1 MAGSKRLCLRKD
13 FAAGHGAPP
22 QGTIKKNTHMEQVER
37 EVHNQL
43 TALQGERP
51 HRVGSKAMRRVSLE
65 SVSVLQLVG
74 SPFAPVFNAALNGEK
89 VGEAPTATAVDIAV
103 FAWAH
108 SAPADEVLHTALT
121 CAPGYAA
128 PAVDA
133 ALRYIRD
140 WSMEEVGAVVQFAM
154 RDAVATSAA
163 NFDMAAP
170 DYGGGDSKKNG

>member
-1 MAGSKRLCLRKD
+1 MVRRRKKQYRI
-13 FAAGHGAPP
+13 H
-22 QGTIKKNTHMEQVER
+22 THMEETQRDVNNL
-37 EVHNQL
+37 V

-51 HRVGSKAMRRVSLE
+51 HRVGKHDMRRVSLE
-65 SVSVLQLVG
+65 SVGVLQLVG

-103 FAWAH
+103 FTWAH
-108 SAPADEVLHTALT
+108 SAPADEVLQVALT

-133 ALRYIRD
+133 AMRYIRE
-140 WSMEEVGAVVQFAM
+140 WSMEEVGAVLQYAM

-170 DYGGGDSKKNG
+170 DYGAGDSKKNG